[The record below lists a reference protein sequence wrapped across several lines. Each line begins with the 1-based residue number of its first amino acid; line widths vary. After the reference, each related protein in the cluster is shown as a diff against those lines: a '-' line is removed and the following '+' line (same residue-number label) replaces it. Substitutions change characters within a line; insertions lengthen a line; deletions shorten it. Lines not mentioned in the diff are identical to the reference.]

1 VYNNIINKFLDLNQ
15 KMSFRNILK
24 ERNAEDTAQTNEIKI
39 Q

>member
-1 VYNNIINKFLDLNQ
+1 MNKFLDLNQ

>member
-24 ERNAEDTAQTNEIKI
+24 ERNAKDTAQTNEIKI